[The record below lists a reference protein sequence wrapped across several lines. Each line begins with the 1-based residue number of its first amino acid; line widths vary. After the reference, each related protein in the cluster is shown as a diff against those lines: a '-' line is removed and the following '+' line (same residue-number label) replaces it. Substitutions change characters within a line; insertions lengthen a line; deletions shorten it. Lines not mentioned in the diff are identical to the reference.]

1 MLLEQGSE
9 GKGKAKSLRTNR
21 GDTPLAISDLLQR
34 QFNPPMALMV
44 DDSVE
49 EEDDKEK
56 QEIESKGSSG
66 GDGGSGSGSK
76 GKAELVDGVMVL
88 EDDDDDDDVERKEVQ
103 EEQQITQGK
112 SKDIENDFNSEQ
124 PDNQKFRR

>member
-1 MLLEQGSE
+1 MSLQTNVILSVVVFALLSILLLIQHEMQVGHINMGSIKHMLLEQGSE

-56 QEIESKGSSG
+56 QETI
-66 GDGGSGSGSK
+66 
-76 GKAELVDGVMVL
+76 
-88 EDDDDDDDVERKEVQ
+88 R
-103 EEQQITQGK
+103 TY
-112 SKDIENDFNSEQ
+112 
-124 PDNQKFRR
+124 